1 MAAAL
6 KTAAF
11 AGGTIGAGSS
21 SVGAGTVEGIYTV
34 TTATTLDWA
43 ILSDFSEILFVEGYI
58 TATGVDCVPYV
69 DGTTENK
76 VFVTGTGACTLL
88 VKGVPA

>member
-6 KTAAF
+6 KEAAF

-21 SVGAGTVEGIYTV
+21 NNGTGIVEGLYTV

-43 ILSDFSEILFVEGYI
+43 ILADFSEILFIEGYV
-58 TATGVDCVPYV
+58 TSTGVDCVPYV

-76 VFVTGTGACTLL
+76 VFVTGVGACTLL
-88 VKGVPA
+88 VKGVKA